1 MVLIANYEILG
12 AIFLLVMIYFTFVAY
27 KRKQIS
33 RFSLIFWIIIWIGGA
48 VAMMFKNLL
57 QSLLPVLAV
66 YRIFDLYTIIGFMFF
81 LFMVFYLF
89 RTVKRTEKRVEELT
103 RMMAMKENDSNKDNK
118 TDNNK

>member
-1 MVLIANYEILG
+1 MATTLIANYEILG

-27 KRKQIS
+27 KRKQLS
-33 RFSLIFWIIIWIGGA
+33 RPSLLFWTIVWIAGA
-48 VAMMFKNLL
+48 IAMIFKNIL

-103 RMMAMKENDSNKDNK
+103 RMMAMKETNKDME
-118 TDNNK
+118 NNK